1 MDETDLLRQY
11 GARTAST
18 VDANVDVTARVL
30 RTIRRGRESR
40 MPEHIRPLIA
50 VAAASWMTVL
60 VTGFVVQGMWS
71 ELQDP
76 LTSLLSPFVVSLQ

>member
-1 MDETDLLRQY
+1 MDEADILRQY
-11 GARTAST
+11 GARTASAPG
-18 VDANVDVTARVL
+18 ANVDVTARVL
-30 RTIRRGRESR
+30 HSIRRGRKSR
-40 MPEHIRPLIA
+40 FPETMRPLIA

-60 VTGFVVQGMWS
+60 VTGFVLQGMWS